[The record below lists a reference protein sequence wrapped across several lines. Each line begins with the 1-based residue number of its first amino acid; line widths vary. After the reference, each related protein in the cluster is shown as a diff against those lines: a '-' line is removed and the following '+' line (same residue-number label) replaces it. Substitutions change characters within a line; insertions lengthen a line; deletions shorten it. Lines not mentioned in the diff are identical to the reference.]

1 MGALALDV
9 SSPLSRRRRA
19 RRRTT
24 QPRPEL
30 FPRGALNSTHDVS
43 AHLLSS
49 IVTGSQG
56 LVSLRRRCRP
66 RSSLVRWR
74 RQGHSRAVIHRR
86 FLLRARCAYTARQAR
101 PSPCFDPA
109 CQGALRSGSQ
119 HASLRRA
126 PRDRKGM
133 CSHLF
138 SSLLLSSPTIRLP
151 GTNLEA
157 EPCDVASLT
166 TRDLDLG
173 AIHLF
178 FPMANAP
185 VCAMRRTLSSC
196 RLITSTLFRPRRR
209 PSSVRLNTSPSRPRR
224 GVKRAWPLYASFS
237 PSPPLS
243 LSTTRPPI
251 RDHSR
256 FTPVWSGPSPWSMVF

>member
-1 MGALALDV
+1 MG
-9 SSPLSRRRRA
+9 
-19 RRRTT
+19 
-24 QPRPEL
+24 
-30 FPRGALNSTHDVS
+30 
-43 AHLLSS
+43 
-49 IVTGSQG
+49 
-56 LVSLRRRCRP
+56 
-66 RSSLVRWR
+66 
-74 RQGHSRAVIHRR
+74 IHRR

-173 AIHLF
+173 AIHLL

-196 RLITSTLFRPRRR
+196 RLI
-209 PSSVRLNTSPSRPRR
+209 TSPSRPRR